1 MATETFAVWV
11 FGDLLVRHFESI
23 TDALVA
29 YDAEPDEIWHTL
41 EDGSDMRIEK
51 HDLAIMTERDFNEK
65 FA

>member
-1 MATETFAVWV
+1 VATETFAVWA

-23 TDALVA
+23 AEALVA

-41 EDGSDMRIEK
+41 EDGSDIRIEK
-51 HDLAIMTERDFNEK
+51 HDLTIMTERDFDEK